1 MKFTLNKFEFDLLN
15 CCWLADDVIG
25 WVWVVKISNSFDG
38 GLLVVG
44 KRFVGV
50 SNDANG
56 SNVIDDEDWVEVGQ
70 SDGWILDN

>member
-1 MKFTLNKFEFDLLN
+1 MKFTLNEFVFDL
-15 CCWLADDVIG
+15 CGLAENVVG
-25 WVWVVKISNSFDG
+25 WVWVIKKLNSLDG

-56 SNVIDDEDWVEVGQ
+56 SNVIDDGDWVEVGQ
-70 SDGWILDN
+70 IDGWILDN